1 MRPVLLGLAMAGLA
15 GCAVTPMPPPSG
27 PVAAT
32 IMVVERDWHTD
43 VCLSAGDADAFVAR
57 FLRGF
62 DGARFLCLGFGE
74 RQYVVGGDHG
84 VFTMLSAM
92 LPSRAALLMTALRD
106 TPEAAFGAGN
116 VVRLGVSR
124 AGLAGLEAFLRSG
137 TETDAA
143 GRPRRLAAGP
153 YVGSVYFAATGT
165 YFGLYTCN
173 TWTADAMRAAGLPVS
188 GAVLFAGGVM
198 RQARRLAAPDER
210 TP

>member
-1 MRPVLLGLAMAGLA
+1 MRPVLVGAVAALVA
-15 GCAVTPMPPPSG
+15 GCAAVPMPPPPSA

-32 IMVVERDWHTD
+32 IMVVERAWHTD
-43 VCLSAGDADAFVAR
+43 ICLDADDADAFVAQL
-57 FLRGF
+57 LRGF

-124 AGLAGLEAFLRSG
+124 SGLAGLEDFLTAA
-137 TETDAA
+137 TETNAT
-143 GRPRRLAAGP
+143 GGPRRLANGP
-153 YVGSVYFAATGT
+153 YVGSAYFAATGT

-173 TWTADAMRAAGLPVS
+173 TWTADVMRAAGLPVA
-188 GAVLFAGGVM
+188 GGMLFSGGVM
-198 RQARRLAAPDER
+198 RQARRLAAPR
-210 TP
+210 